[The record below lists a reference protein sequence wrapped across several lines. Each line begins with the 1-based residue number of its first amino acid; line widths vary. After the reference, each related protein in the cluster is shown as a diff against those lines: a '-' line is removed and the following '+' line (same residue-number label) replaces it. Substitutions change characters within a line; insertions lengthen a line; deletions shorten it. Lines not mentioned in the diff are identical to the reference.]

1 MKRCRKC
8 KILKPPTDF
17 YPRPKESKDGLH
29 SYCKDCHNAASGS
42 YRVRDRER
50 YKAWRRV
57 YRKRDREKQS
67 DYQRM
72 YRLRKKQKADI
83 RL

>member
-8 KILKPPTDF
+8 KLLLPASEF
-17 YPRPKESKDGLH
+17 YHRPKESKDGLY
-29 SYCKDCHNAASGS
+29 SYCKRCHNAASTKAKRTNMEG
-42 YRVRDRER
+42 YR
-50 YKAWRRV
+50 AWRRE

-72 YRLRKKQKADI
+72 YRLRKKRKAG
-83 RL
+83 